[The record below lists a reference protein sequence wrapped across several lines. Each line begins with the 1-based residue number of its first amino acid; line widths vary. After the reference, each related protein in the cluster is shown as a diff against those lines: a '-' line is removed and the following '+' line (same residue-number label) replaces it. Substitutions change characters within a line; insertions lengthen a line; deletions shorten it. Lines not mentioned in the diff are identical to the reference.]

1 MLLAM
6 VFCGLVFERLN
17 FHRFNNQH
25 PKDRRVTFKGGSKE
39 LIIYEICIK
48 SMSVKRGDYMLMKLM
63 KQFFFLLREY
73 MGPTSFCTY
82 ILCYLCVFVCVYVCV
97 CVCVFVYS
105 VMGAHMPIL
114 TQCT

>member
-63 KQFFFLLREY
+63 KQFFFFAL
-73 MGPTSFCTY
+73 
-82 ILCYLCVFVCVYVCV
+82 
-97 CVCVFVYS
+97 
-105 VMGAHMPIL
+105 
-114 TQCT
+114 

>member
-1 MLLAM
+1 MKRGRGIA
-6 VFCGLVFERLN
+6 
-17 FHRFNNQH
+17 
-25 PKDRRVTFKGGSKE
+25 
-39 LIIYEICIK
+39 
-48 SMSVKRGDYMLMKLM
+48 MSVKGGVYAHEAYEAK
-63 KQFFFLLREY
+63 KVKIFFLLCEY

>member
-1 MLLAM
+1 MYKID
-6 VFCGLVFERLN
+6 VG
-17 FHRFNNQH
+17 
-25 PKDRRVTFKGGSKE
+25 KKGGLYAHE
-39 LIIYEICIK
+39 AHEAI
-48 SMSVKRGDYMLMKLM
+48 
-63 KQFFFLLREY
+63 FFLRCEY